1 MSKFIPTEKYLDT
14 VTLALKPG
22 TNLLVAEGTIRS
34 SKTENFKPTFMF
46 SVFDSDEELHLI
58 AANDLDAINDNILN
72 GEHGLMNMFPKHLA
86 IQRDEIGGYY
96 IAVKGRVPMNKPANK
111 RILLV
116 GFSSTAKWKKIL
128 GKTLGVILI
137 DEVNTANKQFV
148 DECFARQ
155 ASVKKPLQLWTLNG
169 DVPTHWIY
177 TDYINRCKIVSKYR
191 HEVPASI
198 IADMD
203 KVPKEKGWYYIH
215 WNFYNNPVMGEEE
228 IRRTKSIY
236 PIGSYYY
243 TIKILGERGAPG
255 RLIYI
260 DYMDSNKL
268 LKKLD
273 MSTVFREYPY
283 CDIGID
289 IGANRALNS
298 FTLTAYYKDL
308 SRGVFITKHSFKQ
321 LGYEQKTEELISFVR
336 LWLSRGANIE
346 AISVDS
352 AEANYIRDL
361 KAKFISLRLPEV
373 IPSYKATIKER
384 IDLNIIT
391 FSTGRMIFND
401 TPEGRDLYD
410 AFKMAK
416 WVDGK
421 ANEEREDLNEPHND
435 KIDSAE
441 YSQTRH
447 MKRMLS
453 VVKRYDMDEGA

>member
-1 MSKFIPTEKYLDT
+1 M
-14 VTLALKPG
+14 
-22 TNLLVAEGTIRS
+22 
-34 SKTENFKPTFMF
+34 
-46 SVFDSDEELHLI
+46 
-58 AANDLDAINDNILN
+58 
-72 GEHGLMNMFPKHLA
+72 
-86 IQRDEIGGYY
+86 
-96 IAVKGRVPMNKPANK
+96 
-111 RILLV
+111 
-116 GFSSTAKWKKIL
+116 
-128 GKTLGVILI
+128 
-137 DEVNTANKQFV
+137 
-148 DECFARQ
+148 
-155 ASVKKPLQLWTLNG
+155 
-169 DVPTHWIY
+169 
-177 TDYINRCKIVSKYR
+177 
-191 HEVPASI
+191 
-198 IADMD
+198 
-203 KVPKEKGWYYIH
+203 
-215 WNFYNNPVMGEEE
+215 
-228 IRRTKSIY
+228 
-236 PIGSYYY
+236 
-243 TIKILGERGAPG
+243 
-255 RLIYI
+255 
-260 DYMDSNKL
+260 
-268 LKKLD
+268 
-273 MSTVFREYPY
+273 
-283 CDIGID
+283 
-289 IGANRALNS
+289 
-298 FTLTAYYKDL
+298 
-308 SRGVFITKHSFKQ
+308 FITKHSFKQ

>member
-14 VTLALKPG
+14 VALALKPY

-46 SVFDSDEELHLI
+46 SVFDNDEELHLI

-72 GEHGLMNMFPKHLA
+72 GEHGLLNMFPKHLS

-96 IAVKGRVPMNKPANK
+96 VAVKGHAPMNKPINK
-111 RILLV
+111 KILLV
-116 GFSSTAKWKKIL
+116 GFSSASKWKKIL

-169 DVPTHWIY
+169 DVPQHWIY

-203 KVPKEKGWYYIH
+203 MVPKEKGWYYIH
-215 WNFYNNPVMGEEE
+215 WNFRNNPVMGEDE
-228 IRRTKSIY
+228 IRRTMSIY
-236 PIGSYYY
+236 PVGSYYH
-243 TIKILGERGAPG
+243 TIKIKGERGAPG

-260 DYMDSNKL
+260 DYMDSKL
-268 LKKLD
+268 ITKTELRD
-273 MSTVFREYPY
+273 YHYFGV
-283 CDIGID
+283 GVD
-289 IGANRALNS
+289 IGATRAKNS
-298 FTLTAYYKDL
+298 FTLTGFKRDFSKGKFIAKDTFDQ
-308 SRGVFITKHSFKQ
+308 V
-321 LGYEQKTEELISFVR
+321 GYEAKTQRLIAFVK
-336 LWLSRGANIE
+336 LWLSRGANIQYI
-346 AISVDS
+346 AVDS
-352 AEANYIRDL
+352 AESNYIRDL
-361 KAKFISLRLPEV
+361 KAKFASLGLPEV

-384 IDLNIIT
+384 IDMNIIL
-391 FSTGRMIFND
+391 FSTGRMEFD
-401 TPEGRDLYD
+401 DSPEGRDLYD
-410 AFKMAK
+410 AFRMAK

-421 ANEEREDLNEPHND
+421 EGIEREDLNEPHID

-441 YSQTRH
+441 YSQTPY
-447 MKRMLS
+447 MKKLLLAA
-453 VVKRYDMDEGA
+453 KINLKYEEEDAA